1 MSSSHTNPSE
11 AMALVLSCPICLQL
25 YSEPASLP
33 CGHIFC
39 RPCIVALEEGL
50 DHHSCPECQVDY
62 QGNQALVTSS
72 KMCSVV
78 QSYKASAAKGAA
90 DSGLLCT
97 DSNVQT
103 SESRAQTGHSKLVLV
118 SHVTELA
125 AKLVIAEKSLKEE
138 EAELMAANEQQRAQ
152 ASKHLQQVSQA
163 LHQYQVQVWQVIEDQ
178 LSPGE
183 ASMKQRVHQAGQLTQ
198 QLRRA
203 LLRAQSLSDQD
214 HAEFLGDLPPQF
226 QDLIERLSGDHQDRV
241 ESKLSP
247 ARVIPK
253 LEQLKAEL
261 KERLGVVHHSLR
273 NTFNP
278 SEVTFDM
285 GTAHP
290 NLVLSEDLKT
300 VTFSATKLP
309 YPPSPQRFTSFLQ
322 VLSSQ
327 SFDRGDHC
335 WEVELDG
342 APWMVGVC
350 DGSTLERSGL
360 ASALESSRGSWCLMW
375 LDNLLTA
382 YQAGRDVPLMRTTVS
397 CRLEVRLSCSSRTL
411 SFYSMSSSAGNTLVH
426 TCEVELTQPVHLAY
440 RMLSGQPKARITIV
454 S

>member
-1 MSSSHTNPSE
+1 MSTSHTNTTE

-33 CGHIFC
+33 CGHIYC
-39 RPCIVALEEGL
+39 RACIVALGEGL
-50 DHHSCPECQVDY
+50 DHHSCPECRVDY
-62 QGNQALVTSS
+62 QGNQALVTSF

-78 QSYKASAAKGAA
+78 QSYKAFAAKGAA
-90 DSGLLCT
+90 DSGPICT
-97 DSNVQT
+97 DSNVET
-103 SESRAQTGHSKLVLV
+103 SESKPQTRLTKLKLA

-125 AKLVIAEKSLKEE
+125 AQLEIAEDALKEE
-138 EAELMAANEQQRAQ
+138 EAELMAANEQQREQ
-152 ASKHLQQVSQA
+152 ASKHLQQVSEV
-163 LHQYQVQVWQVIEDQ
+163 LHQYQVQVWQVIEDE

-183 ASMKQRVHQAGQLTQ
+183 ASVKQRVHQAGQLTQ
-198 QLRRA
+198 QLRHV
-203 LLRAQSLSDQD
+203 LLRAESLSEEDQ
-214 HAEFLGDLPPQF
+214 AEFPEDLQPQF
-226 QDLIERLSGDHQDRV
+226 QDLIERLTGDHQDRV

-261 KERLGVVHHSLR
+261 KERLGVIHHSLR

-278 SEVTFDM
+278 SEVTFDL

-327 SFDRGDHC
+327 SFYQGDHC

-342 APWMVGVC
+342 APWIVGVC
-350 DGSTLERSGL
+350 DGRTLERSGL

-375 LDNLLTA
+375 FENLLTA
-382 YQAGRDVPLMRTTVS
+382 FQRGRDVPLMRTTVS
-397 CRLEVRLSCSSRTL
+397 CRLEIRLNCSSRTL
-411 SFYSMSSSAGNTLVH
+411 SFYNIGSGAGKTLVH
-426 TCEVELTQPVHLAY
+426 TCEVNLTEPAHLAY
-440 RMLSGQPKARITIV
+440 RMMSGHSKARITII